1 MPAPF
6 RTTGIF
12 STNCMKLLI
21 APGRMQM
28 LRSVTIDNKLL
39 NYLVDVINQEF
50 QAGKEM
56 TRSKL
61 SNAIWDYEKGAVEQD
76 KEEQE

>member
-1 MPAPF
+1 
-6 RTTGIF
+6 
-12 STNCMKLLI
+12 
-21 APGRMQM
+21 M

-50 QAGKEM
+50 NAGREM

-61 SNAIWDYEKGAVEQD
+61 SNAIWDYEKGAIEQEQD
-76 KEEQE
+76 EQE

>member
-1 MPAPF
+1 
-6 RTTGIF
+6 
-12 STNCMKLLI
+12 
-21 APGRMQM
+21 M

-39 NYLVDVINQEF
+39 NYLVGVINQEF

-61 SNAIWDYEKGAVEQD
+61 SNAIWDYEKGAIEQD
-76 KEEQE
+76 KDCLLYTSPSPRD

>member
-1 MPAPF
+1 
-6 RTTGIF
+6 
-12 STNCMKLLI
+12 
-21 APGRMQM
+21 M

-50 QAGKEM
+50 DAGREM

-61 SNAIWDYEKGAVEQD
+61 SNAIWDYEKGAIEQEQD
-76 KEEQE
+76 EQE